1 MKQAHRQLPQTPR
14 KKKAVLGKLV
24 EDVGLPTSEEQARKK
39 NRTSEGNEELDKKVT
54 DFENSDV
61 ITWQAPGQKDKII
74 YCSRKEYGKKEK
86 EYMYSPGICYCFGWK
101 PMNLLSKRE

>member
-39 NRTSEGNEELDKKVT
+39 TGPLKVMKDLMKRSLILKTVMLSPGRHLVKKT
-54 DFENSDV
+54 RLFIAAEKSME
-61 ITWQAPGQKDKII
+61 
-74 YCSRKEYGKKEK
+74 RKKKS
-86 EYMYSPGICYCFGWK
+86 MYSPGICYCFGWK